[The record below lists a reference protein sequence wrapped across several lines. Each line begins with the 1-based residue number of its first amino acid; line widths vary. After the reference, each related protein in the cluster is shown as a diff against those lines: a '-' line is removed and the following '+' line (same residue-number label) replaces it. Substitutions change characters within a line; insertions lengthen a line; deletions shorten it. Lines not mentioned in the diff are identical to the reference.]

1 MRGSLLCAPCL
12 LPVPCTRLT
21 FSPAAPTTTRLARLQ
36 GGVRTAAN
44 HQLVQIAVQRRGEP
58 LLLLRRRTFRHLDA
72 AAFAVTAAV
81 GRLIL
86 RCSAAGGRAAR
97 PAVARRYGHQVQKN
111 IAAAAAVGEEDAVFP
126 AVDGGGTAGQQRRRR
141 GGVFAARGIDAAGA
155 VSLLPVVQPLAQ
167 LQLQVLKQGRGSSS
181 S

>member
-1 MRGSLLCAPCL
+1 MRGSLLGSPCL

-21 FSPAAPTTTRLARLQ
+21 FSPTAPTATRLASLH

-72 AAFAVTAAV
+72 AAFAVTAVV

-86 RCSAAGGRAAR
+86 RGSASGGRAAGS
-97 PAVARRYGHQVQKN
+97 AVARRRYGHQVQKN
-111 IAAAAAVGEEDAVFP
+111 IAAAAAAVGEEDAVFP
-126 AVDGGGTAGQQRRRR
+126 AVDGSGTAGQQRRRR
-141 GGVFAARGIDAAGA
+141 GRVFAARGVDAA
-155 VSLLPVVQPLAQ
+155 
-167 LQLQVLKQGRGSSS
+167 
-181 S
+181 